1 MALIGMDFAAVTAE
15 RLRTEVVERGS
26 RLLLDSAVRGS
37 VGAIGLQ
44 PDSPL
49 LQAADGTWMV
59 SEVEAIVGHRK
70 AHYSV
75 RDAGGVEFATAW
87 PQGKRV
93 LIELGSERLT
103 WESPSL
109 LQWSYRIQGLFV
121 ARTGLRTIGID
132 SSSAARRV
140 RRPFRV
146 EVTPALAGRPEASLI
161 LLLAT
166 WLAWWDFASRAGA
179 D

>member
-1 MALIGMDFAAVTAE
+1 
-15 RLRTEVVERGS
+15 
-26 RLLLDSAVRGS
+26 
-37 VGAIGLQ
+37 
-44 PDSPL
+44 
-49 LQAADGTWMV
+49 
-59 SEVEAIVGHRK
+59 
-70 AHYSV
+70 
-75 RDAGGVEFATAW
+75 
-87 PQGKRV
+87 V